1 MPFFGTPSPII
12 ASLTDAGRNLLAR
25 ASFGDVAFKVSG
37 FAVGHGGYNDSNP
50 IETTPINTASSDLL
64 YQFFPATGSQ
74 KNIAAFEYPT
84 PKTLV
89 VNCRLADTEA
99 IAGLGEIGLWVEIL
113 DSSVSAEIG
122 TKVLFAI
129 GHFGI
134 MTKTARQAILYRYV
148 IQF

>member
-1 MPFFGTPSPII
+1 MPFLGTPSPII
-12 ASLTDAGRNLLAR
+12 ATLTDAGRNLLAR
-25 ASFGDVAFKVSG
+25 ASFGDVSFKVSG
-37 FAVGHGGYNDSNP
+37 FAVGQGGYNDTNP
-50 IETTPINTASSDLL
+50 IQTIPINTAGSNLL
-64 YQFFPATGSQ
+64 YQFFPTSGSQ
-74 KNIAAFEYPT
+74 KNVAGFEYPT

-113 DSSVSAEIG
+113 DSSVPAEIG
-122 TKVLFAI
+122 AKILFAV

-134 MTKTARQAILYRYV
+134 MTKTARQAILYRFV